1 MEQLL
6 AFLARP
12 TVFLPA
18 LIALALYR
26 MWRRRREKLSRLLS
40 LTVPLVLL
48 AIVSLPAV
56 AWLTLGTLE
65 WQYSPLAAKVQS
77 PAVVVVLTGYRPGG
91 DDEGAARELGHD
103 TFYRCMQAVT
113 LYQRIADCKILVSG
127 GLPGA
132 APPAARLAAALQT
145 FFLDQGVEPGDLIV
159 ENRSRNTSENATY
172 SARLIREHA
181 PGRRVVLITDARHM
195 LRATLCFRRE
205 GIDVAPAPVNFLT
218 RQFRNRWESYLPTPS
233 GAAQF
238 QEAFQEWLAL
248 GYYWTRGWI

>member
-6 AFLARP
+6 ALLARP

-18 LIALALYR
+18 LIGLAVLR
-26 MWRRRREKLSRLLS
+26 MWRRRREKVSRLLA
-40 LTVPLVLL
+40 LTVPLALL
-48 AIVSLPAV
+48 AILSLPVV

-65 WQYSPLAAKVQS
+65 WQFAPLAGKVPS
-77 PAVVVVLTGYRPGG
+77 PAVLVVLTGYRPSG

-113 LYQRIADCKILVSG
+113 LYQRISDCKILVSG

-132 APPAARLAAALQT
+132 APPGARLAAALQA

-159 ENRSRNTSENATY
+159 ENRSRNTSENAAY
-172 SARLIREHA
+172 SARLLREHA

-205 GIDVAPAPVNFLT
+205 GIDVRPAPCNFLT
-218 RQFRNRWESYLPTPS
+218 RQFRHRWESYLPTPS

-248 GYYWTRGWI
+248 AYYWLRGRI